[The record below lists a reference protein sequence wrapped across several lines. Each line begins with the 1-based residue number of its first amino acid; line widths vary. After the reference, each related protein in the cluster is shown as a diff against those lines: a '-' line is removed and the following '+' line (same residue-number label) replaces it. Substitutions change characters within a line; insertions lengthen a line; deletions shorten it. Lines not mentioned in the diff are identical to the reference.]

1 MSAGDGERQRFTFLP
16 DPEGGMSSSRSGV
29 EILKLPL
36 VGAELEVPVRSGA
49 NPLIIGSSPEAAKL
63 PLPFGSDNRDVAVVI
78 AKGLA
83 LVGIVADGDIAIV
96 DGGAFGSG
104 MTCVSDDGVAIVFTD
119 QMQSRKDK
127 RNRRLS

>member
-49 NPLIIGSSPEAAKL
+49 NPLIIGSSAAAKL
-63 PLPFGSDNRDVAVVI
+63 PLPFGSNNTVAIVAI
-78 AKGLA
+78 AKGEDEVVVA
-83 LVGIVADGDIAIV
+83 IGDWDIVAFVAGT
-96 DGGAFGSG
+96 FGS
-104 MTCVSDDGVAIVFTD
+104 T
-119 QMQSRKDK
+119 
-127 RNRRLS
+127 